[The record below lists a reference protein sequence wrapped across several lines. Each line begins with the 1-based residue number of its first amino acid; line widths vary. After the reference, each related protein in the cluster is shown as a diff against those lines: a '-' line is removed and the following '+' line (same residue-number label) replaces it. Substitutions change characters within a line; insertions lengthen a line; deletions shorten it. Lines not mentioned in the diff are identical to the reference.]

1 MTTTTHPQEMVET
14 AKRLRAEIESFSDEG
29 QQLRHMPDG
38 LARLFR
44 EQRIFGMARPVEYG
58 GIGADLLTTLRTVE
72 EISIADASAGWCA
85 AIGSGSI
92 GTPGISDRVARE
104 ILKPG
109 IAICGVGSPS
119 GRAVPVEG
127 GYRVTGRWAYASG
140 CQNSDWMFMGSIV
153 FDGDAP
159 RMTPSGG
166 PDFRLAVVPIAE
178 IEVLDTW
185 HVFGLRATG
194 SHDVAV
200 NDLFVPEERTAA
212 VSLGGPGGTEPGAIP
227 MFTLFGLAL
236 APVALG
242 AARRAIDELLALAQG
257 KTPMMAASKLREKAV
272 VQHDIARAEGM
283 LQGGRSFLYEAV
295 GSLLA
300 CSARGETI
308 EMEMRARIKLAVT
321 HATDSAAQAAE
332 IAYRLGGG
340 TSNYESSMLQ
350 RCLRDVNAVTQH
362 FMVAPSNYETV
373 GRVLMGLEPGTPLI

>member
-1 MTTTTHPQEMVET
+1 MTTTTRAPDMIET
-14 AKRLRAEIESFSDEG
+14 AKGLRVEIESYSDEG
-29 QQLRHMPDG
+29 QRLRRLPDG
-38 LARLFR
+38 LARVFK
-44 EQRIFGMARPVEYG
+44 QHGIFGMARPVEHG
-58 GIGADLLTTLRTVE
+58 GIGADLITTMRTVE

-92 GTPGISDRVARE
+92 GTPGISDAVARE

-109 IAICGVGSPS
+109 IAICGIGSPS
-119 GRAVPVEG
+119 GRAIPVEG

-140 CQNSDWMFMGSIV
+140 CQNSEWIFLGNIV
-153 FDGDAP
+153 FDGDKP
-159 RMTPSGG
+159 RTSPSGA
-166 PDFRLAVVPIAE
+166 PDFRLAVVPTTD

-185 HVFGLRATG
+185 HVLGLRGTG
-194 SHDVAV
+194 SHDVVA

-212 VSLGGPGGTEPGAIP
+212 VSLDGSGGGTPGAIP

-257 KTPMMAASKLREKAV
+257 KTPAFAPSKLREKAV
-272 VQHDIARAEGM
+272 VQHEIARAEGM

-295 GSLLA
+295 GALLER
-300 CSARGETI
+300 SARGETVD
-308 EMEMRARIKLAVT
+308 MDMRARIKLAVT
-321 HATDSAAQAAE
+321 HAVDCAAQATE
-332 IAYRLGGG
+332 IAYRQGGG
-340 TSNYESSMLQ
+340 TSNYESSVLQ

>member
-1 MTTTTHPQEMVET
+1 MTTSVQPQDMIET
-14 AKRLRAEIESFSDEG
+14 ARRLRSEIESYSDEA
-29 QQLRHMPDG
+29 QQLRHMPEG

-44 EQRIFGMARPVEYG
+44 EQQIFGMARPVELG
-58 GIGADLLTTLRTVE
+58 GLGADLITTMRTVE

-92 GTPGISDRVARE
+92 GTPGISNAAARE

-109 IAICGVGSPS
+109 VAVCGVGSPS
-119 GRAVPVEG
+119 GRAVPVDG
-127 GYRVTGRWAYASG
+127 GYRIAGRWAYASG
-140 CQNSDWMFMGSIV
+140 CQNSDWMFMGNIV
-153 FDGDAP
+153 FDGDKP
-159 RMTPSGG
+159 RMTPSGA
-166 PDFRLAVVPIAE
+166 PDFRLAVVPTSE
-178 IEVLDTW
+178 VEVLDTW
-185 HVFGLRATG
+185 HVFGLRGTG
-194 SHDVAV
+194 SHDVTV
-200 NDLFVPEERTAA
+200 NDLFVPEGRTAA
-212 VSLGGPGGTEPGAIP
+212 VSLGGSGGGEPGAIP

-257 KTPMMAASKLREKAV
+257 KTPMLAASKLREKAV
-272 VQHDIARAEGM
+272 VQHEIARAEGM

-295 GSLLA
+295 GTLLER
-300 CSARGETI
+300 STSGETI
-308 EMEMRARIKLAVT
+308 DMDLRARVKLAVT
-321 HATDSAAQAAE
+321 HATDAAAQAAE
-332 IAYRLGGG
+332 IAYRQGGG

>member
-1 MTTTTHPQEMVET
+1 MATSVQPQDMIET
-14 AKRLRAEIESFSDEG
+14 ARRLRSEIESYSDEA
-29 QQLRHMPDG
+29 QQLRHMPEG

-44 EQRIFGMARPVEYG
+44 EQQIFGMARPVELG
-58 GIGADLLTTLRTVE
+58 GLGADLITTMRTVE

-92 GTPGISDRVARE
+92 GTPGISNAAARE

-109 IAICGVGSPS
+109 VAVCGVGSPS
-119 GRAVPVEG
+119 GRAVPVDG
-127 GYRVTGRWAYASG
+127 GYRIAGRWAYASG
-140 CQNSDWMFMGSIV
+140 CQNSDWMFMGNIV
-153 FDGDAP
+153 FDGDKP
-159 RMTPSGG
+159 RMTPSGA
-166 PDFRLAVVPIAE
+166 PDFRLAVVPTSE
-178 IEVLDTW
+178 VEVLDTW
-185 HVFGLRATG
+185 HVFGLRGTG
-194 SHDVAV
+194 SHDVTV
-200 NDLFVPEERTAA
+200 NDLFVPEGRTAA
-212 VSLGGPGGTEPGAIP
+212 VSLGGSGGGEPGAIP

-257 KTPMMAASKLREKAV
+257 KTPMLAASKLREKAV
-272 VQHDIARAEGM
+272 VQHEIARAEGM

-295 GSLLA
+295 GTLLER
-300 CSARGETI
+300 STSGETI
-308 EMEMRARIKLAVT
+308 DMDLRARVKLAVT
-321 HATDSAAQAAE
+321 HATDAAAQAAE
-332 IAYRLGGG
+332 IAYRQGGG